1 MGLPIVRAANTGIST
16 VITERG
22 EVLEILEPLV
32 KGYVISEIPIPDD
45 VSDAGDANSIFL
57 WLMILILYI
66 PIFAESLARLSRK
79 RK

>member
-32 KGYVISEIPIPDD
+32 KGYVISEIPIPDA
-45 VSDAGDANSIFL
+45 VSDAGDVNSIFL